1 MESLQTL
8 AALAVSCTSMSMARI
23 CVGPKSEFVAASPP
37 EREGETEAQ
46 TAAIFAFSFRQPI
59 VTPLGEPLGDI
70 TVFDVVSRDLSSRQ
84 LRSLEA
90 LSRHIA
96 DLCGHL
102 GGAVSLSRRAV
113 PTPSPDPPS
122 PGNLF
127 LDRSDEA
134 AIFLDSQCNV
144 SRTNRAAAQ
153 ALGRTP
159 RELLGQ
165 NLWDLM
171 PEAIGQPLYWAC
183 KAALNGGEPVVVED
197 AFPVVGRRNVIRI
210 FRDLEGL
217 SLLFA
222 VDPEEPVSERLR
234 ALGHCIREAQEDERR
249 RISRELHDVIGQDL
263 TVIKLSAERLRRKLS
278 MTEASSELIE
288 LCADIVRD
296 TESALHSSRRIAT
309 ELRPSLL
316 DQLGLNAAL
325 ESHVNELSRR
335 TGLACTLNIPISD
348 RKPSPG
354 RDTAV
359 FRVVQEL
366 LTNVVRHADARI
378 VEINLFDVDGALRIE
393 VRDDGQGFPEVPSDG
408 RDRVESLGLLGVR
421 ERVADVGG
429 TLEIRSIKGVGTS
442 VNVLIPTPDAPEISE
457 QSHAN
462 PHL

>member
-1 MESLQTL
+1 MTGF
-8 AALAVSCTSMSMARI
+8 AR
-23 CVGPKSEFVAASPP
+23 SA
-37 EREGETEAQ
+37 
-46 TAAIFAFSFRQPI
+46 
-59 VTPLGEPLGDI
+59 
-70 TVFDVVSRDLSSRQ
+70 
-84 LRSLEA
+84 
-90 LSRHIA
+90 
-96 DLCGHL
+96 
-102 GGAVSLSRRAV
+102 
-113 PTPSPDPPS
+113 
-122 PGNLF
+122 
-127 LDRSDEA
+127 
-134 AIFLDSQCNV
+134 
-144 SRTNRAAAQ
+144 
-153 ALGRTP
+153 
-159 RELLGQ
+159 
-165 NLWDLM
+165 
-171 PEAIGQPLYWAC
+171 
-183 KAALNGGEPVVVED
+183 
-197 AFPVVGRRNVIRI
+197 
-210 FRDLEGL
+210 
-217 SLLFA
+217 
-222 VDPEEPVSERLR
+222 
-234 ALGHCIREAQEDERR
+234 IREAQEDERR